1 MRSLNQYRWLA
12 VLIALGLVGAT
23 WAGERGSALKAD
35 DIKAEPYRDARTV
48 GALKAGDAV
57 EILKSQGGWLQ
68 VKSVKGNGWVRMLS
82 IRRGAARTGSSDLS
96 GLAGVATGRAGTGQ
110 VVATTGVRGL
120 NEEELKAAKFDEAQ
134 VKKLES
140 FSVGKAEA
148 QKFAAAGKLAARSL
162 EYLPAPEAGGGR

>member
-1 MRSLNQYRWLA
+1 MKSLNRYLCLTA
-12 VLIALGLVGAT
+12 LLALGLVGAA

-35 DIKAEPYRDARTV
+35 DIKSEPYRDAQTV

-82 IRRGAARTGSSDLS
+82 VRRGAARTGSSDLS
-96 GLAGVATGRAGTGQ
+96 GLSGVATGRAGTGQ
-110 VVATTGVRGL
+110 VVATTGIRGL

-148 QKFAAAGKLAARSL
+148 KKFAAEGKLAARSL
-162 EYLPAPEAGGGR
+162 EYLPAPAAGGGR